1 MTEKKSMLTG
11 EGLKKLQDELQDLE
25 VVQLKEVA
33 RRLKKQE
40 NRAIYQKMPS
50 MMLQEKNREILFP
63 ELKRLRKSLRM

>member
-33 RRLKKQE
+33 
-40 NRAIYQKMPS
+40 QKI
-50 MMLQEKNREILFP
+50 EE
-63 ELKRLRKSLRM
+63 RKSLRS